1 MKKMIKYVTALVL
14 AAMLILSFTSCAGAN
29 PKIMSEKV
37 TEIIDL
43 HVDRDTEGI
52 YAMFYPGAV
61 DKDEYYA
68 VSDTIFEYFPVTAGY
83 TCKMEDWYVTFG
95 IISKNNSSKWEG
107 RYKVEFDGFQPWQ
120 WVTLEEHLKSRLN
133 TYDQAVIG
141 FFHRQSITVVKIT
154 VLKA

>member
-37 TEIIDL
+37 TEIIDRF
-43 HVDRDTEGI
+43 VDRDVDGI

-68 VSDTIFEYFPVTAGY
+68 MCDALFEYFPVTAGY
-83 TCKMEDWYVTFG
+83 TRKLEQVYVTNG
-95 IISKNNSSKWEG
+95 VNKNGTFTNWEG
-107 RYKVEFDGFQPWQ
+107 QYKVEFDGLTYHIVVSWLTDS
-120 WVTLEEHLKSRLN
+120 VTSGFTRFHISNEEDWN
-133 TYDQAVIG
+133 MDQNNSASVD
-141 FFHRQSITVVKIT
+141 
-154 VLKA
+154 

>member
-37 TEIIDL
+37 TEIIDRF
-43 HVDRDTEGI
+43 VDRDVDGI

-68 VSDTIFEYFPVTAGY
+68 MCDASFEYFPVTAGY
-83 TCKMEDWYVTFG
+83 TCKMEDWYATFG
-95 IISKNNSSKWEG
+95 IISKNNPSQWEG
-107 RYKVEFDGFQPWQ
+107 RYKVEFDGLTYRII
-120 WVTLEEHLKSRLN
+120 VTWLTDSEASGFTRFRVLNEEDWNKSQTKSTLA
-133 TYDQAVIG
+133 D
-141 FFHRQSITVVKIT
+141 
-154 VLKA
+154 